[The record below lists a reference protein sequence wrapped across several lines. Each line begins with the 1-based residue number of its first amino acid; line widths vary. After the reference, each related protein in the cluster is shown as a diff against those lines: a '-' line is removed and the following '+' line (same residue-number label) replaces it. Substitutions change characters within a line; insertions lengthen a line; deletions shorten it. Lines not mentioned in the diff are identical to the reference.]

1 MNHTR
6 ILHLTLDGAISL
18 WVAHK
23 PIRKLVF
30 PYEFY
35 NNPQGKCNFP
45 VSAGRRQENYH
56 FPESLGGTV
65 KKI

>member
-35 NNPQGKCNFP
+35 NNRQGNF
-45 VSAGRRQENYH
+45 A
-56 FPESLGGTV
+56 ESLGGTV